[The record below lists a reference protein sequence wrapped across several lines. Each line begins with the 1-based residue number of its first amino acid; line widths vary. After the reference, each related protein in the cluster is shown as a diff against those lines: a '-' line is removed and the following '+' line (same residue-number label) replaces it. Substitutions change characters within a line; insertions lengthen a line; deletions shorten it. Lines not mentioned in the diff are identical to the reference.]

1 MKALTRR
8 HFIGTSVALLAS
20 SSTVLAGPKSPAK
33 TLSLYNTHTG
43 ESLKTA
49 FEVDG
54 QFVTTSLNDLDKL
67 LRDHR
72 QNELFVMDK
81 NLFLQ
86 LHEIQSRLGVNT
98 TIQIISGYRSPATNN
113 KLRKNSNGVAKKS
126 YHMKGRAIDIRMT
139 GVNTRLLRD
148 TAIAMQAGGV
158 GYYSGSDFVHLDT
171 GPVRNW

>member
-1 MKALTRR
+1 MKTVSRR
-8 HFIGTSVALLAS
+8 HFIGMSAALLAS
-20 SSTVLAGPKSPAK
+20 TSPVLASTKSPAK

-43 ESLKTA
+43 ESLETA

-54 QFVTTSLNDLDKL
+54 KFVTSSLNDLDNL

-72 QNELFVMDK
+72 QNELFVMDT

-86 LHEIQSRLGVNT
+86 LHEIQTRLGVNN

-126 YHMKGRAIDIRMT
+126 YHMKGRAIDIRIT

-148 TAIAMQAGGV
+148 TAIALKAGGV